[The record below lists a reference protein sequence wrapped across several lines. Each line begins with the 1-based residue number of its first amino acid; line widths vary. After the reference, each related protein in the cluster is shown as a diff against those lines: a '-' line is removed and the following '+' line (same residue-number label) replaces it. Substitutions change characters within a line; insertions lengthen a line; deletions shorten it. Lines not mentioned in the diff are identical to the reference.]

1 MDRLQTI
8 EAELAKALG
17 EALRGEVRAFARV
30 TSTMDVAHALAQEG
44 APEGTLVW
52 AKRQEQ
58 GRGRLGRV
66 WESPEGGIYCSVI
79 MRPQR
84 PAADIPQLSLL
95 MGLAAAEAIR
105 ESAMIS
111 PRVRWPNDLLIGAHK
126 IAGILSEG
134 AGGGPAPAITRG
146 GPGRRGTGKG
156 DAYVVIGIGINV
168 STNPASLPPTAT
180 SLAAAGGKNLDPFH
194 LTARL
199 YRRFFRWYD
208 VWTQEAF
215 SPVREALRPHMGLF
229 GEVVHIRA
237 GSEEFEGT
245 ATDLDESGRLLV
257 RLESGILKPF
267 DVGEVTHLR

>member
-1 MDRLQTI
+1 MDRLLTI
-8 EAELAKALG
+8 EAQLAKALG
-17 EALRGEVRAFARV
+17 ETLRGEVRAFGRV

-44 APEGTLVW
+44 IAEGTLVW
-52 AKRQEQ
+52 AQRQEQ

-79 MRPQR
+79 VRPQR

-95 MGLAAAEAIR
+95 MGLSAAEAIR
-105 ESAMIS
+105 ENAMVS
-111 PRVRWPNDLLIGAHK
+111 PRVRWPNDLLIGAQK
-126 IAGILSEG
+126 IAGILTEARDG
-134 AGGGPAPAITRG
+134 A
-146 GPGRRGTGKG
+146 
-156 DAYVVIGIGINV
+156 VVIGIGINV
-168 STNPASLPPTAT
+168 STAPTDLPDTAT
-180 SLAAAGGKNLDPFH
+180 SLAAAGGENLDLSH

-208 VWTQEAF
+208 LWSGVGF
-215 SPVREALRPHMGLF
+215 PPVREALRPHMGLF

-257 RLESGILKPF
+257 RLDSGILKPF
-267 DVGEVTHLR
+267 DVGEVTLLR